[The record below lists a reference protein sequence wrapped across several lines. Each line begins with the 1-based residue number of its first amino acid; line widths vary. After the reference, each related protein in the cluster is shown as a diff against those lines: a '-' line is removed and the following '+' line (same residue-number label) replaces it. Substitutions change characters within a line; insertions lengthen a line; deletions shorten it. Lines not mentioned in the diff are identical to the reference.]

1 MLFPI
6 SHCFGGVFIILYY
19 TIAVQWFTRL
29 IKVHYSR
36 LKMLNLTL
44 LAERRIHGDLIESFK
59 LFSVLVE
66 CGQQFLTSVDQVW
79 MRFCNFVSLKKICF
93 SMNIVS
99 KIKCNITSSQSR
111 NILEAFLPER
121 VMPYWNVQSLD
132 VKNSYSVNNL
142 NINLDYVK
150 KNHIIL
156 KWFCCDHHGK
166 CLMKWWSRIEGY
178 NHFENK
184 SYHDDYLWLHPYLAK
199 KMFINLN

>member
-1 MLFPI
+1 M
-6 SHCFGGVFIILYY
+6 
-19 TIAVQWFTRL
+19 
-29 IKVHYSR
+29 
-36 LKMLNLTL
+36 
-44 LAERRIHGDLIESFK
+44 
-59 LFSVLVE
+59 
-66 CGQQFLTSVDQVW
+66 
-79 MRFCNFVSLKKICF
+79 CF

-156 KWFCCDHHGK
+156 K
-166 CLMKWWSRIEGY
+166 
-178 NHFENK
+178 
-184 SYHDDYLWLHPYLAK
+184 
-199 KMFINLN
+199 